1 MKIQLFHSDRL
12 RLVSMISVN
21 VGVAHNQFKQYKQRQ
36 EYRLSNPAISI
47 IKITSLTEGQAAA
60 IQKDYQ

>member
-21 VGVAHNQFKQYKQRQ
+21 VGVAQPELQVQLRKTVSDIARVIIGSNSISREKNTDRLNPQFR
-36 EYRLSNPAISI
+36 
-47 IKITSLTEGQAAA
+47 
-60 IQKDYQ
+60 